1 METRTIKVT
10 LDKAREWY
18 FSGNNVLRELAIQ
31 AFTKKELETPTFKQ
45 IALMVGGP
53 LEISKEEQVLK
64 VLSEYYR
71 RSTDIIKPNYDKYFI
86 GKNTYDGWTVIKHS
100 SVMYTGISYFLREKD
115 AIEALGIFLKE
126 MGYENK

>member
-31 AFTKKELETPTFKQ
+31 AFTKKELETPTYQQ
-45 IALMVGGP
+45 IALMVGP
-53 LEISKEEQVLK
+53 FEISKEEQVLK
-64 VLSEYYR
+64 VLSEYYKKP
-71 RSTDIIKPNYDKYFI
+71 SDVIKPYYDKYFI
-86 GKNTYDGWTVIKHS
+86 GKNTYDGWAVIKHS

-115 AIEALGIFLKE
+115 AKEALEIFLKE
-126 MGYENK
+126 MNY

>member
-31 AFTKKELETPTFKQ
+31 AFTKKELETPTYQQ
-45 IALMVGGP
+45 IALMVGP
-53 LEISKEEQVLK
+53 FEISKEEQVLK
-64 VLSEYYR
+64 VLSEFYKKP
-71 RSTDIIKPNYDKYFI
+71 SDVIKPNYDKYFI

-115 AIEALGIFLKE
+115 AIEALKIFLKE
-126 MGYENK
+126 MNYD

>member
-31 AFTKKELETPTFKQ
+31 AFTKKELETPTYQQ
-45 IALMVGGP
+45 IALMVGP
-53 LEISKEEQVLK
+53 FTISKEEQVLK
-64 VLSEYYR
+64 VLAEFYKKPS
-71 RSTDIIKPNYDKYFI
+71 DVIKPNYDKYFI

>member
-31 AFTKKELETPTFKQ
+31 AFTKKELETPTYQQ
-45 IALMVGGP
+45 IALMVGP
-53 LEISKEEQVLK
+53 FTISKEEQVLK
-64 VLSEYYR
+64 ILSEYYKKP
-71 RSTDIIKPNYDKYFI
+71 SDVIKPNYDKYFI

-115 AIEALGIFLKE
+115 AKEALGIFLKE

>member
-1 METRTIKVT
+1 METRTIKIT
-10 LDKAREWY
+10 FDKAKEWY
-18 FSGNNVLRELAIQ
+18 FSEDPILKELALQ
-31 AFTKKELETPTFKQ
+31 AFTKKELETPTYKQ

-64 VLSEYYR
+64 VLAEYYR
-71 RSTDIIKPNYDKYFI
+71 KPSDVIKPNYDKYFI

-115 AIEALGIFLKE
+115 AIEALEIFLKE

>member
-31 AFTKKELETPTFKQ
+31 AFTKKELETPTYQQ
-45 IALMVGGP
+45 IALMVGP
-53 LEISKEEQVLK
+53 FTISKEEQVLK
-64 VLSEYYR
+64 ILSEYYKKP
-71 RSTDIIKPNYDKYFI
+71 SDVIKPNYDKYFI

-115 AIEALGIFLKE
+115 AKEALGIFLKE
-126 MGYENK
+126 MNYTN

>member
-31 AFTKKELETPTFKQ
+31 AFTKKELETPTYQQ
-45 IALMVGGP
+45 IALMVGP
-53 LEISKEEQVLK
+53 FEISKEEQVLK
-64 VLSEYYR
+64 VLAEFYKKPS
-71 RSTDIIKPNYDKYFI
+71 DVIKPNYDKYFI

>member
-1 METRTIKVT
+1 METRTIKIT
-10 LDKAREWY
+10 FDKAKEWY
-18 FSGNNVLRELAIQ
+18 FSEDPILKELALQ
-31 AFTKKELETPTFKQ
+31 AFTKKELETPTYQQ
-45 IALMVGGP
+45 IALMVGP
-53 LEISKEEQVLK
+53 FDISKEEQVLK
-64 VLSEYYR
+64 VLAEYYR
-71 RSTDIIKPNYDKYFI
+71 KPSDVIKPNYDKYFI

>member
-31 AFTKKELETPTFKQ
+31 AFTKKELETPTYQQ
-45 IALMVGGP
+45 IALMVGP
-53 LEISKEEQVLK
+53 FTISKEEQVLK
-64 VLSEYYR
+64 VLAEYYR
-71 RSTDIIKPNYDKYFI
+71 KPSDVIKPNYDKYFI
-86 GKNTYDGWTVIKHS
+86 GKSAYDGWTIIKHS

-126 MGYENK
+126 MGYDK

>member
-10 LDKAREWY
+10 LDKAKTWY
-18 FSGNNVLRELAIQ
+18 MSGNLALYELALQ
-31 AFTKKELETPTFKQ
+31 AFTKKELETPTYKQ

-64 VLSEYYR
+64 VLAEYYR
-71 RSTDIIKPNYDKYFI
+71 KPSDVIKPNYDKYFI
-86 GKNTYDGWTVIKHS
+86 GKNTYDGWVVIKHS

>member
-10 LDKAREWY
+10 LDKAKTWY
-18 FSGNNVLRELAIQ
+18 LSGNSALYELALQ
-31 AFTKKELETPTFKQ
+31 AFTKKELETPTYQQ
-45 IALMVGGP
+45 IALMVGP
-53 LEISKEEQVLK
+53 FTISKEEQVLK
-64 VLSEYYR
+64 VLAEFYKKPS
-71 RSTDIIKPNYDKYFI
+71 DVIKPNYDKYFI

>member
-31 AFTKKELETPTFKQ
+31 AFTKKELETPTYQQ
-45 IALMVGGP
+45 IALMVGP
-53 LEISKEEQVLK
+53 FEISKEEQVLK
-64 VLSEYYR
+64 VLAEFYKKPS
-71 RSTDIIKPNYDKYFI
+71 DVIKPNYDKYFI
-86 GKNTYDGWTVIKHS
+86 GKSSYDGWTVIKHS

-115 AIEALGIFLKE
+115 AREALEIFLKE
-126 MGYENK
+126 MNYSE

>member
-31 AFTKKELETPTFKQ
+31 AFTKKELETPTYQQ
-45 IALMVGGP
+45 IALMVGP
-53 LEISKEEQVLK
+53 FEISKEEQVLK
-64 VLSEYYR
+64 ILAEYYKKP
-71 RSTDIIKPNYDKYFI
+71 SDVIKPNYDKYFI
-86 GKNTYDGWTVIKHS
+86 GKSSYDGWTVIKHS

-115 AIEALGIFLKE
+115 AREALEIFLKE
-126 MGYENK
+126 MNYNE